1 MVRPGRPLPAGTRRA
16 ASLLRPSLLLIL
28 LLLLRSTEAQK
39 GDGCGHTVLGPESG
53 TLASINYPR
62 TSPNSTV
69 CEWEIRVKPGQRVQL
84 KFGDFD
90 VDDSDSCH
98 SSYLRVHNGI
108 GPNRTEIGKYC
119 GFGFQM
125 DGLIT
130 SRSNEV
136 TVQFMSGIHTSGRG
150 FLAAYSTT
158 DKSDLI
164 TCLDNASH
172 FSEPE
177 FNKYCPAGCVIPF
190 ADISGTIPHGYRD
203 SSSLCMAGVHAGVVS
218 NTLGGQI
225 NVVISKGIPY
235 YEGSLANNVTS
246 KVGPLSTSL
255 FTFKTSGCYGTLGM
269 ESGVIPDSH
278 ITSSSILEWPNQTG
292 QVNIWKPE
300 NARLKRIGP
309 PWAAFISDEHQW
321 LQIDLNKEKKIT
333 GIITTGSTLAE
344 HYYYVSAYRIL
355 YSDDAQKWTVYRE
368 PGTGKD
374 KIFQGNTELYQEVRN
389 NFIPPIIARFFR
401 INPLKWHQKIAM
413 KVELLGCQFS
423 LGRAPK
429 ITLPP
434 PPQNKNDEKNA
445 DFMDGSIHSVKT
457 SLQTDKTT
465 FTPEIKNTTV
475 TPSVTKDVALAAVL
489 VPVLVMVFTTLILV
503 LVCAWHWRNRKK
515 KTEGTYDLPYW
526 DRAGWWKGMKQFFPT
541 KSAEHEETPVR
552 YSSSEISHL
561 RPREVP
567 TMLQTESAEYA
578 QPLVGGIVGTL
589 HQRSTFKPE
598 EGKEASYADLDPYNS
613 PIQEVYHAYAEPLP
627 VTGPEYATPIIMDM
641 SSHPSTPLGAPSI
654 STFKAAGNQAP
665 PLVGTCNKLLS
676 RTDSA
681 SSAQALYDIPKGQP
695 GPGSADQLVYQV
707 PQSVAHPTVSKDE
720 QS

>member
-1 MVRPGRPLPAGTRRA
+1 MMFRL
-16 ASLLRPSLLLIL
+16 S
-28 LLLLRSTEAQK
+28 
-39 GDGCGHTVLGPESG
+39 DGCGHTVLGPESG
-53 TLASINYPR
+53 TLASINYPQ

-69 CEWEIRVKPGQRVQL
+69 CEWEIRVKPGQRIQL
-84 KFGDFD
+84 KFGDLD
-90 VDDSDSCH
+90 IDDSDSCH

-108 GPNRTEIGKYC
+108 GPTRTEIGKYC

-130 SRSNEV
+130 SRGNEV
-136 TVQFMSGIHTSGRG
+136 TVQFMSGVHTSGRG

-158 DKSDLI
+158 DKSGICKILTI
-164 TCLDNASH
+164 VL
-172 FSEPE
+172 
-177 FNKYCPAGCVIPF
+177 KYCPAGCVIPF

-246 KVGPLSTSL
+246 KVPHL
-255 FTFKTSGCYGTLGM
+255 FLCSGCYGTLGM
-269 ESGVIPDSH
+269 ESGVISDSQ
-278 ITSSSILEWPNQTG
+278 ITASSILEWPDQTG
-292 QVNIWKPE
+292 RVNTWKPE
-300 NARLKRIGP
+300 NARLKRHGP
-309 PWAAFISDEHQW
+309 PWAALDSDERQW
-321 LQIDLNKEKKIT
+321 LQIDLNKEKRIT
-333 GIITTGSTLAE
+333 GKLIGFAGG
-344 HYYYVSAYRIL
+344 RNWMIL
-355 YSDDAQKWTVYRE
+355 KV
-368 PGTGKD
+368 
-374 KIFQGNTELYQEVRN
+374 FQGNTELYQEVRN
-389 NFIPPIIARFFR
+389 NFIPPIIARFVR

-423 LGRAPK
+423 IGKATDNFPILCVNRV
-429 ITLPP
+429 I
-434 PPQNKNDEKNA
+434 EKCLRRHQLL
-445 DFMDGSIHSVKT
+445 DFIHSVKT

-475 TPSVTKDVALAAVL
+475 TPKICLQMQYYKNVAAVL
-489 VPVLVMVFTTLILV
+489 CGTS
-503 LVCAWHWRNRKK
+503 VCA
-515 KTEGTYDLPYW
+515 LPT
-526 DRAGWWKGMKQFFPT
+526 GWWKGMKQFLPT

-552 YSSSEISHL
+552 YSSSEIGRL

-627 VTGPEYATPIIMDM
+627 ITGPEYATPIVMDM
-641 SSHPSTPLGAPSI
+641 SSHPSTPLGVPSI

-665 PLVGTCNKLLS
+665 SLVGTYNKLLS

-681 SSAQALYDIPKGQP
+681 ASAQALYDTPKGQL
-695 GPGSADQLVYQV
+695 GPGTAEELVYQV
-707 PQSVAHPTVSKDE
+707 PQSTAHSISIAQRGGGCPVPGDI
-720 QS
+720 

>member
-1 MVRPGRPLPAGTRRA
+1 
-16 ASLLRPSLLLIL
+16 
-28 LLLLRSTEAQK
+28 
-39 GDGCGHTVLGPESG
+39 DGCGHTVMGPESG
-53 TLASINYPR
+53 TLASINYPQ

-90 VDDSDSCH
+90 IDDSDSCH

-108 GPNRTEIGKYC
+108 GPTRTEIGKYC

-130 SRSNEV
+130 SKSNEV
-136 TVQFMSGIHTSGRG
+136 TVQFMSGTHTSGRG

-158 DKSDLI
+158 DKSGIYNLVVLHRQPGPPQFLKFRLI
-164 TCLDNASH
+164 PVSLDV
-172 FSEPE
+172 SEGLQ
-177 FNKYCPAGCVIPF
+177 NGGV
-190 ADISGTIPHGYRD
+190 S

-246 KVGPLSTSL
+246 KVGPLSTGL

-269 ESGVIPDSH
+269 ESGVIPDSQ
-278 ITSSSILEWPNQTG
+278 ITASSILEWSDQTG

-300 NARLKRIGP
+300 NARLKRVGP
-309 PWAAFISDEHQW
+309 SWAAFISDEHQW
-321 LQIDLNKEKKIT
+321 LQIDLNKEKRIT

-344 HYYYVSAYRIL
+344 YYYYVSAYRIL

-368 PGTGKD
+368 PGMDKD
-374 KIFQGNTELYQEVRN
+374 KEVRN

-423 LGRAPK
+423 IGRAPK
-429 ITLPP
+429 ITMPP
-434 PPQNKNDEKNA
+434 PPQNKNNDKND
-445 DFMDGSIHSVKT
+445 DFSDDFGHPVKT

-489 VPVLVMVFTTLILV
+489 VPVLVMVFTTLILI

-515 KTEGTYDLPYW
+515 KSEGTYDLPYW
-526 DRAGWWKGMKQFFPT
+526 DRAGWWKGMKQFLPT

-578 QPLVGGIVGTL
+578 QPLVGGIVGAL

-627 VTGPEYATPIIMDM
+627 ITGPEYATPIIMDM
-641 SSHPSTPLGAPSI
+641 SSHPSTPLGVPSI
-654 STFKAAGNQAP
+654 STFKAAGNQVP
-665 PLVGTCNKLLS
+665 PLVGTYNKLLS
-676 RTDSA
+676 RTDST
-681 SSAQALYDIPKGQP
+681 SSAQALYDTPKGQP
-695 GPGSADQLVYQV
+695 GPGAADELVYQV
-707 PQSVAHPTVSKDE
+707 PQSVAHSAGSKDE
-720 QS
+720 

>member
-1 MVRPGRPLPAGTRRA
+1 IG
-16 ASLLRPSLLLIL
+16 S
-28 LLLLRSTEAQK
+28 
-39 GDGCGHTVLGPESG
+39 DGCGHTVLGPESG

-90 VDDSDSCH
+90 IDDSDSCH

-108 GPNRTEIGKYC
+108 GPNRTEI
-119 GFGFQM
+119 
-125 DGLIT
+125 
-130 SRSNEV
+130 
-136 TVQFMSGIHTSGRG
+136 
-150 FLAAYSTT
+150 
-158 DKSDLI
+158 DLI

-246 KVGPLSTSL
+246 KVPHL
-255 FTFKTSGCYGTLGM
+255 FCCSGCYGTLGM

-423 LGRAPK
+423 IGRAPK

-434 PPQNKNDEKNA
+434 PPQNKNDEKND
-445 DFMDGSIHSVKT
+445 DFIHSVKT

-489 VPVLVMVFTTLILV
+489 VPVLVMVFTTLILI

-598 EGKEASYADLDPYNS
+598 EGKEASYADLDPYSS

-654 STFKAAGNQAP
+654 STFKAAGNPAP
-665 PLVGTCNKLLS
+665 PLAGTCNKLLS

-695 GPGSADQLVYQV
+695 GPGSADQLMYQV